1 MFETFETLSNP
12 PLYQKGVNSIS
23 YLLNK
28 AFQKPEIFIKH
39 IQHGLGTVINK
50 KCYRNIKLCS
60 RETLGWK
67 GG

>member
-1 MFETFETLSNP
+1 MQTALIFANILSVTV
-12 PLYQKGVNSIS
+12 LISVN
-23 YLLNK
+23 
-28 AFQKPEIFIKH
+28 EIFIKH

>member
-1 MFETFETLSNP
+1 MQTALIFANILSVTV
-12 PLYQKGVNSIS
+12 LISVN
-23 YLLNK
+23 
-28 AFQKPEIFIKH
+28 EIFIKH

-67 GG
+67 EVEN